1 MFSYL
6 ATTCLIVLTTLVAV
20 GVFAQEPA
28 GSVRE
33 LIAAKAL
40 LTADESLRLAGGESV
55 VKILPSSDKRAISV
69 IGIVKVPSA
78 QNIDLEA
85 FRESLSQRGNADALD
100 GGKFSVPPSVADLER
115 LKLDDRD
122 LADMQ
127 RCVVGKC
134 AVKLSTGMIEALR
147 NTADSRQTATEI
159 YKRLL
164 VEHVKAYLEKG
175 DGGLPDYVDHRQP
188 VRPSTENRLVLDASV
203 FIKALA
209 PDLDDYLR
217 RYPNTELPGVDSRLD
232 WTNVNS
238 GLKPILTV
246 THTAS
251 YAKETPRSSILMIAT
266 KQIYASHYVDAS
278 LALSSLVR
286 DVGADANEAY
296 LVFTSVSR
304 SDALGGALSGIAHS
318 IAEGEAVR
326 KVTDLVARAKYRLD
340 SPNRPQTKIDEPE
353 PGLFEQTLTLA
364 RNWLIPAGLV
374 LAVAF
379 AAILVFRKRRM
390 G

>member
-1 MFSYL
+1 
-6 ATTCLIVLTTLVAV
+6 V

-78 QNIDLEA
+78 QNIDLAA

-122 LADMQ
+122 LTDMQ

-134 AVKLSTGMIEALR
+134 AVKLSAGMIEALR
-147 NTADSRQTATEI
+147 NAADSRQKAAEV

-175 DGGLPDYVDHRQP
+175 DAGLPDYFDHKQP

-209 PDLDDYLR
+209 PDLHDYLR
-217 RYPNTELPGVDSRLD
+217 NYPNTELPGVDSRLD
-232 WTNVNS
+232 WTNVSS

-286 DVGADANEAY
+286 DVGADANAY

-318 IAEGEAVR
+318 IAEGEALR
-326 KVTDLVARAKYRLD
+326 KVTDLVARAKYRLE
-340 SPNRPQTKIDEPE
+340 SINRPQAKIDEPE
-353 PGLFEQTLTLA
+353 PGLFEQTVTIA

-379 AAILVFRKRRM
+379 AAILVFRRRRM